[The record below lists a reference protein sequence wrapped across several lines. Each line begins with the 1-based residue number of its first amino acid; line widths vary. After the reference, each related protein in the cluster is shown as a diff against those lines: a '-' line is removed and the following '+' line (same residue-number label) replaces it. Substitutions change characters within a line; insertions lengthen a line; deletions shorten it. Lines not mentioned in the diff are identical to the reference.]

1 MEMLEYDH
9 EGFMKPRA
17 GDEKL
22 AIRFFKKASQDME
35 QTKDQGR
42 PIFTEV
48 EFIQIMIPGDKGTII
63 VRPIGIEDQQRFGK
77 QYDDWVRSN
86 KDSKEVLV
94 GTPLEAWNQMSLAQ
108 IEEFRYF
115 GVRTVEHLATLRDDV
130 MLKMPGAVS
139 LKKKAQEFLDA
150 AKEAAPLSKMQAELE
165 KRDAELDVL
174 KNALKQQGEMI
185 AKLQAQQTQQRSAVV
200 A

>member
-9 EGFMKPRA
+9 EGFTKPRA
-17 GDEKL
+17 GDEQL

-35 QTKDQGR
+35 QTKAQGR

-48 EFIQIMIPGDKGTII
+48 EFIQIMIPGDKGTVI

-130 MLKMPGAVS
+130 MLKMPGAIS

-165 KRDAELDVL
+165 KRDNDIAVL
-174 KNALKQQGEMI
+174 QHALKEQGEMI
-185 AKLQAQQTQQRSAVV
+185 AKLQRSQPKELHANV
-200 A
+200 